1 MCKFGVQVSRHSPQT
16 GLPQL
21 ALWHHVGVT
30 IGITLD
36 KNGSLYDPA
45 GTESCNVQ
53 IQKIRIAML
62 ITEIKYQIATTVKW
76 KYSCAVLGLAA
87 CHVSQNCN
95 EKMQVRPAGQ
105 AGYPISL
112 VASLD
117 TVPVKCC
124 VPLHYLKRENE
135 GRKKKKEVLHLS
147 RCYTHTLALFLSR
160 PRSATT
166 PKAHIKCLYAPD
178 EWLWPAGLPQA
189 IKQSKTLCIP
199 ASSESSRIYRTVCY
213 GMSVTICY
221 RIYIYISGFLGPG
234 IRCQKV
240 ASLRLN

>member
-1 MCKFGVQVSRHSPQT
+1 
-16 GLPQL
+16 
-21 ALWHHVGVT
+21 
-30 IGITLD
+30 
-36 KNGSLYDPA
+36 
-45 GTESCNVQ
+45 
-53 IQKIRIAML
+53 
-62 ITEIKYQIATTVKW
+62 
-76 KYSCAVLGLAA
+76 
-87 CHVSQNCN
+87 
-95 EKMQVRPAGQ
+95 MQVRPAGQ

-124 VPLHYLKRENE
+124 VPLHYLKRRR
-135 GRKKKKEVLHLS
+135 GKKKEGSFTSIQMLH
-147 RCYTHTLALFLSR
+147 THTLALFLSR

-221 RIYIYISGFLGPG
+221 RIYIYPVSSVLELDA
-234 IRCQKV
+234 KK
-240 ASLRLN
+240 

>member
-1 MCKFGVQVSRHSPQT
+1 MPCQSKLQRENAGTSSWPSWISHFTGSFVGHSPSEM
-16 GLPQL
+16 LCPP
-21 ALWHHVGVT
+21 ALF
-30 IGITLD
+30 
-36 KNGSLYDPA
+36 KK
-45 GTESCNVQ
+45 E
-53 IQKIRIAML
+53 
-62 ITEIKYQIATTVKW
+62 
-76 KYSCAVLGLAA
+76 
-87 CHVSQNCN
+87 
-95 EKMQVRPAGQ
+95 
-105 AGYPISL
+105 
-112 VASLD
+112 
-117 TVPVKCC
+117 
-124 VPLHYLKRENE
+124 KREE
-135 GRKKKKEVLHLS
+135 KRRKFYIYPDVTH
-147 RCYTHTLALFLSR
+147 THTLALFLSR